1 MASEE
6 HAGEDATEAP
16 TQKRLDQAR
25 ESGKLP
31 LSRDVPVLASLVGAS
46 VGLLVLAPALAAKMT
61 HQMGGL
67 LASVHAI
74 QATAA
79 IGDGQIDA
87 LLLTALELLFAV
99 ALPVVIMTVSS
110 VMLQSGFYF
119 GGTAIRFDPSR
130 ISPFAG
136 LGRLLSIHN
145 LLEFLKACA
154 RLAILAGIVWS
165 VFATN
170 PLRSLPT
177 MSADVA
183 SLFATLA
190 HEMVGLV
197 KPLLIML
204 FVLAAGDVFLVRY
217 RHLKQMRMTREEVR
231 REHKES
237 DGDPYIKAKLRMLRQ
252 QRSRRRMM
260 AKVKTAAVIITNPTH
275 YAIALAYD
283 RGRQD
288 APRIVAKGADF
299 VAARIREEGAL
310 HNVPLVEN
318 PPLARALYTLDLDTE
333 IPAEHYQAVAEI
345 IAFVWK
351 LRGRTTGAV
360 E

>member
-1 MASEE
+1 MANEE

-25 ESGKLP
+25 EAGRLP
-31 LSRDVPVLASLVGAS
+31 LSRDVPVLASLSGAAF
-46 VGLLVLAPALAAKMT
+46 GLLVLAPALAAKMT
-61 HQMGGL
+61 DQMSNL
-67 LASVHAI
+67 LASVHTI

-79 IGDGQIDA
+79 LGDGQVEA
-87 LLLTALELLFAV
+87 LLLTALELTFAV
-99 ALPVVIMTVSS
+99 ALPVLVLTVGS

-130 ISPFAG
+130 ISLFAG
-136 LGRLLSIHN
+136 FGRLLSMHN
-145 LLEFLKACA
+145 LLEFLKSCA
-154 RLAILAGIVWS
+154 RLAILTGIIWS
-165 VFATN
+165 VFAAN

-177 MSADVA
+177 ASADVA
-183 SLFATLA
+183 SLFGTLA

-217 RHLKQMRMTREEVR
+217 RHLKRMRMTREEVR

-237 DGDPYIKAKLRMLRQ
+237 DGDPFIKAKVRMLRQ

-260 AKVKTAAVIITNPTH
+260 AKVKTAAVVITNPTH

-299 VAARIREEGAL
+299 IAARIREEAEL
-310 HNVPLVEN
+310 HRVPLVEN

-351 LRGRTTGAV
+351 LRGRSIAAV

>member
-1 MASEE
+1 MANEE

-16 TQKRLDQAR
+16 TQKRLDRAR

-31 LSRDVPVLASLVGAS
+31 LSRDVPVLASLAGAA

-61 HQMGGL
+61 AQMGGL
-67 LASVHAI
+67 LASVHTI

-79 IGDGQIDA
+79 VGDGQVA
-87 LLLTALELLFAV
+87 AMVLTALELTLAV
-99 ALPVVIMTVSS
+99 ALPVAILTIGS

-136 LGRLLSIHN
+136 LGRVLSIRN
-145 LLEFLKACA
+145 LLEFLKSCA
-154 RLAILAGIVWS
+154 RLVILSAIIWS
-165 VFATN
+165 VFAAN

-177 MSADVA
+177 MRADVA
-183 SLFATLA
+183 SLFGTLA
-190 HEMVGLV
+190 QEMVGLV

-204 FVLAAGDVFLVRY
+204 FVLAVADVFLVRY

-237 DGDPYIKAKLRMLRQ
+237 EGDPYIKAKVRMLRQ

-260 AKVKTAAVIITNPTH
+260 AKVKTAAVVITNPTH

-299 VAARIREEGAL
+299 IAARIREEAEL
-310 HNVPLVEN
+310 HRVPLVEN
-318 PPLARALYTLDLDTE
+318 APLARALYALDLDTE

-351 LRGRTTGAV
+351 LRGRTTGTV